1 MFFICKSNL
10 GLKSN
15 QMTITEIHV
24 EVELVKFLVVK
35 IITKDVS
42 NACHIF
48 HVKKQNI
55 DNNTFIVVD
64 IYLL

>member
-1 MFFICKSNL
+1 MFLICKSNL

-24 EVELVKFLVVK
+24 EVELVKFLVV
-35 IITKDVS
+35 TKDVS

-48 HVKKQNI
+48 HVKKTEYRQ
-55 DNNTFIVVD
+55 
-64 IYLL
+64 